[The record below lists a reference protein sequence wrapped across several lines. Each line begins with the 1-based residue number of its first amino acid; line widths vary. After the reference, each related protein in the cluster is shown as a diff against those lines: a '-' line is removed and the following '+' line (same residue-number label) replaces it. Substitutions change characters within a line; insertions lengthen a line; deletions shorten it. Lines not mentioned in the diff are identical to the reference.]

1 MKKEKEKHG
10 KVVTIVKETLSN
22 IKKFRYFTVSICLF
36 SYLFGMIQ
44 PYYLGKLLDQAELP
58 ASVIITLCGIIL
70 VLLISNFLLDWLQNF
85 LWFKMIYK
93 GIYLVRKRLFKEVI
107 QQNFEYITKNQCGD
121 IVNRLIN
128 DSAVYAEKQLIT
140 MPMLLIN
147 VSTLVVIFSVIA
159 FLNIYIALILFVISI
174 LYFASYR
181 FFDKKLRKYA
191 LLSGGDSSKM
201 MHTANRL
208 YEGIPTIKLF
218 GKEKFFEKK
227 FENSVFDKYKSS
239 VELRRWQS
247 LAQSLSSFIAGLLPV
262 VSIMA
267 GIYFVSIGKCT
278 MGAIFT
284 IFTIFTYT
292 GYIGEP
298 IRNLTDFNIKVQEGK
313 AMEKRLEFLIPEQ
326 KEEEKKKELEVIET
340 LQIDQFCYEYEN
352 GTGVKNINISLK
364 QGDCLGIVGPSG
376 TGKSTCLKLLLGQ
389 LHPTE
394 GSIKVNGERL
404 ENYSSYLRKLA
415 ILPQEIFLFEDSVK
429 ENIVFGRN
437 YDNKELETLLHRL
450 EIEKFYGRDM
460 NELSG
465 GEKKRVGICR
475 ALLGFQNVLILDEPT
490 SDVDME
496 MEKKMVK
503 LVGEYVTKKNGILI
517 VITHRPE
524 ILKICNK
531 TLQL

>member
-340 LQIDQFCYEYEN
+340 LQMDQVCYEYEN

>member
-22 IKKFRYFTVSICLF
+22 IKKFHYFTVSICLF

-44 PYYLGKLLDQAELP
+44 PYYLGKLLDQAESS
-58 ASVIITLCGIIL
+58 AGVMITLCGIIL
-70 VLLISNFLLDWLQNF
+70 VLLISDFLLNWLQNF

-93 GIYLVRKRLFKEVI
+93 GIYLIRKRLFKEVI

-159 FLNIYIALILFVISI
+159 FLNIYIALILFAISI

-181 FFDKKLRKYA
+181 FFDKKLRKYV
-191 LLSGGDSSKM
+191 LRSGEDSSKM

-218 GKEKFFEKK
+218 GKEQFFEKK
-227 FENSVFDKYKSS
+227 FEGSVFDKYKSS
-239 VELRRWQS
+239 VELGRWQS
-247 LAQSLSSFIAGLLPV
+247 LSQSLSSFIAGLLPV

-278 MGAIFT
+278 MGA

-326 KEEEKKKELEVIET
+326 KEEEKRKELEVIET
-340 LQIDQFCYEYEN
+340 LQMDQVCYEYEN

-376 TGKSTCLKLLLGQ
+376 AGKSTCLKLLLGQ

-404 ENYSSYLRKLA
+404 EDYSHSSYLRKLA

-429 ENIVFGRN
+429 ENIVFGRE
-437 YDNKELETLLHRL
+437 YDNKELETLLHKL
-450 EIEKFYGRDM
+450 EIEKFYDRDM

-465 GEKKRVGICR
+465 GERKRVGLSR
-475 ALLGFQNVLILDEPT
+475 ALLGFHNVLILDEPT

-503 LVGEYVTKKNGILI
+503 LVDEYITKKNGILI